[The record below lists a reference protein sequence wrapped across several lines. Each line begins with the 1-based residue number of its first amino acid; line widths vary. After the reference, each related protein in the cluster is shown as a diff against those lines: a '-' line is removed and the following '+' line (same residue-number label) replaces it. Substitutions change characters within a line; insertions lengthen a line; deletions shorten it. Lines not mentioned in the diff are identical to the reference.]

1 MSPFKIEMKTV
12 PPFLRKL
19 VKSIV
24 DGINERAP
32 IEGFGIEISEE
43 PDGRRV
49 EIRQPKAVD
58 DATSG
63 SGNPSG
69 SSGTTVSVYGA
80 FNGAPATFHLLQ
92 SSAPTPIP

>member
-1 MSPFKIEMKTV
+1 MKTV

-24 DGINERAP
+24 DGINQRAP

-49 EIRQPKAVD
+49 ELRQPKAVD
-58 DATSG
+58 DATGG
-63 SGNPSG
+63 SGNPS
-69 SSGTTVSVYGA
+69 SSGTTVNVYGSL
-80 FNGAPATFHLLQ
+80 NGAPATYHLLQ